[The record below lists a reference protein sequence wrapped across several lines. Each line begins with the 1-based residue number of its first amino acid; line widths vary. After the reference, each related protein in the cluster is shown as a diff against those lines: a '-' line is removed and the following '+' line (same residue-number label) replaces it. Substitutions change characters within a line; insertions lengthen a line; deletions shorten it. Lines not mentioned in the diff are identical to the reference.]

1 MYSTVP
7 NSKILNVTLTLSNYP
22 ILAKKIRTRM
32 RQELYDRGI
41 IDPGVLEEEIDRK
54 ATATQRA
61 EGLTDPLNQ
70 ESTEVWQERLNLIRD
85 YLTDFYFAYNLPYS
99 RLKEIVETAINE
111 NQKDAPHTE
120 VILTFNPELAPW
132 YLLFEQAERY
142 ATAPPEVYQKV
153 QHYLREIIVVLL
165 KGQISDQLAFIRIAR
180 QFIDI
185 FDLKNIKAHKIGRG
199 KIGGKAAGM
208 HLAYKIATTPEPGDE
223 FDLAQYL
230 TIPETYYIGGD
241 VYYNFTAINQLAYS
255 SSQKYRSRDEIE
267 REYPRLRQTYLNG
280 RFPEDVIERLRQL
293 LIELGKSPIIVRS
306 SSLLE
311 DNFGSAFAGKY
322 DSYFLPNQ
330 GTPEENL
337 SALLQ
342 AVVKVYASVL
352 SPDALFYRQIQGLDD
367 YDERMAI
374 LIQKVEGEQ
383 YGQYFFPYVA
393 GVGFSRNPFIWNNK
407 LKREDGF
414 LRIVYGLGTRA
425 VDRVVNEYP
434 RMVGLSHPLLRPL
447 KGAAEIRKYSQR
459 FMDVI
464 DLEDNTLK
472 TVPITELIST
482 NFPGVQYL
490 ASVDEGDFI
499 KPMYSLGKAVAP
511 EKMILTF
518 ENLLQNTDF
527 VKLMKAILQ
536 KLERHY
542 ERPVDIEFAVKLI
555 PEYPTPSF
563 KISLLQC
570 RPLSNQEWDD
580 TIEMPANV
588 PPENRIFT
596 ANHLVPQGVVEKI
609 KYIIYVDPLVYGQI
623 ADTSVRLEIARVI
636 GRLNKILGKE
646 VFILMGPG
654 RWGSSNI
661 DLGVKVSYADI
672 YNTRILIEIAV
683 ARNGVTPEVSYG
695 THFFQDLVESKIY
708 PLPLFPDNEGIV
720 FNKQFIDKAVNQLPT
735 LSPRDRAL
743 ANYVKVINVSQ
754 VYPGKLLRVVMSA
767 EESQALAY
775 LHRY

>member
-1 MYSTVP
+1 
-7 NSKILNVTLTLSNYP
+7 
-22 ILAKKIRTRM
+22 
-32 RQELYDRGI
+32 
-41 IDPGVLEEEIDRK
+41 
-54 ATATQRA
+54 
-61 EGLTDPLNQ
+61 
-70 ESTEVWQERLNLIRD
+70 
-85 YLTDFYFAYNLPYS
+85 
-99 RLKEIVETAINE
+99 
-111 NQKDAPHTE
+111 
-120 VILTFNPELAPW
+120 
-132 YLLFEQAERY
+132 
-142 ATAPPEVYQKV
+142 
-153 QHYLREIIVVLL
+153 
-165 KGQISDQLAFIRIAR
+165 
-180 QFIDI
+180 
-185 FDLKNIKAHKIGRG
+185 
-199 KIGGKAAGM
+199 
-208 HLAYKIATTPEPGDE
+208 
-223 FDLAQYL
+223 
-230 TIPETYYIGGD
+230 
-241 VYYNFTAINQLAYS
+241 
-255 SSQKYRSRDEIE
+255 
-267 REYPRLRQTYLNG
+267 
-280 RFPEDVIERLRQL
+280 
-293 LIELGKSPIIVRS
+293 
-306 SSLLE
+306 
-311 DNFGSAFAGKY
+311 
-322 DSYFLPNQ
+322 
-330 GTPEENL
+330 
-337 SALLQ
+337 
-342 AVVKVYASVL
+342 
-352 SPDALFYRQIQGLDD
+352 
-367 YDERMAI
+367 
-374 LIQKVEGEQ
+374 
-383 YGQYFFPYVA
+383 
-393 GVGFSRNPFIWNNK
+393 
-407 LKREDGF
+407 
-414 LRIVYGLGTRA
+414 
-425 VDRVVNEYP
+425 
-434 RMVGLSHPLLRPL
+434 
-447 KGAAEIRKYSQR
+447 
-459 FMDVI
+459 
-464 DLEDNTLK
+464 
-472 TVPITELIST
+472 
-482 NFPGVQYL
+482 
-490 ASVDEGDFI
+490 
-499 KPMYSLGKAVAP
+499 MYSLGKAVAP